1 MEHIAPVSV
10 LALRP
15 VLPHPQSIM
24 KGAGIRPLID
34 DQDVLEEIHPD
45 GDSSCY
51 QQMWLGSSET
61 WPLWAAREPRRVE
74 LSNNDCVTDCCGGVF
89 VTIQRRGDHVEWVSW
104 ENTNDIRVPVPPEV
118 RFDASQYDAELA
130 RVVADHSW
138 EEPVDTAARL
148 LAHRIAA
155 TDWYKRWDCQP
166 FAHGIRVQERG
177 ESAEVV
183 MPFVTSQFDE
193 GGTYRWHVMSVT
205 AQEPVEEQVGRFV
218 EQITATDPR
227 ESAKGP

>member
-1 MEHIAPVSV
+1 
-10 LALRP
+10 
-15 VLPHPQSIM
+15 M

-34 DQDVLEEIHPD
+34 GRDVLEEIHPD

-51 QQMWLGSSET
+51 QQKWLGSSET

-74 LSNNDCVTDCCGGVF
+74 LSNNDCETGCCGGVF

-104 ENTNDIRVPVPPEV
+104 QNTNDIRVPVPPEV
-118 RFDASQYDAELA
+118 RFDAAQYDAELA
-130 RVVADHSW
+130 RLVADHSW

-148 LAHRIAA
+148 LARRIAA
-155 TDWYKRWDCQP
+155 TDWYERWDCQP
-166 FAHGIRVQERG
+166 FVHGICVQARG
-177 ESAEVV
+177 ASAEVV
-183 MPFVTSQFDE
+183 MHFVTGRLDE
-193 GGTYRWHVMSVT
+193 GGTYRRHVMSVSS
-205 AQEPVEEQVGRFV
+205 QEPVEEQVRRFI